1 MAMPLPKI
9 LLTQIPMKNIL
20 ILLFCLSA
28 VVWNTVSAQI
38 QKTYKIHGVVA
49 DSLSQKPLDKIT
61 VTLSADQM
69 PSQNM
74 VTGSDGKFQ
83 FSSLKTSVY
92 RLDIH
97 AVGYKHQNL
106 TIQTKADTDIGIVKL
121 KADVKSLNEVQVTAQ
136 RPLIQQKPGK
146 VIYDIQ
152 ADPES
157 KAKSLMDMLH
167 KIPFITVDADDNVML
182 KGNSNFKVFI
192 NGKPSGMM
200 ENNLKAVL
208 RTMPASTVLRIE
220 VITTPPAKYDAEG
233 VGGIINIITIK
244 STTDGYRGTLSANER
259 FPQGGPNVGT
269 SFTIKQG
276 KLGIDGYGGA
286 GIYNNPQTNT
296 ATMQQSYGAAPTLLT
311 QAGYKSNNSKNGYFG
326 TELSYEIDSL
336 HLLSGG
342 FSINGYSN
350 NNASYQTSSLMG
362 SGGLLQGYTIDNNNN
377 GHGGGGDA
385 SLNYQI
391 GFKANKNRLLTF
403 SYRYSGYGNHA
414 FSNVGLSKETNYP
427 VADYQ
432 QPNDESTSEHTFQA
446 DFSTPVKKVTIEAGA
461 KAILRSD
468 RSNSQYL
475 QRDSISGQYA
485 AVPSL
490 GDQFYYT
497 QDVFGLYNSY
507 QFHIGKWNIYAGVRA
522 EETYIDAHFIS
533 TNTGIKPNYLNV
545 VPSVSINRQLGKG
558 GLSLA
563 FNERIQRPGI
573 YRLNPFV
580 NRSNPNFITVGNPN
594 LRPNTMND
602 VQIGYNTNAGK
613 VSIFAAVDYIFVND
627 LSLQVTSFD
636 PATQVTTATYQN
648 TGAGHGV
655 TFVTNIT
662 YNSFHGYS
670 INFNSNT
677 TKFDLHGING
687 TSTVYL
693 NRWMTILSLS
703 NTLRLNK
710 GWGFNAGVNYNGISP
725 TSLQGTT
732 NAFFSTTA
740 GVNKEL
746 VKNKLYF
753 AVAVNNPF
761 TQFRNSIIT
770 TNGPDFMETNIN
782 QVYFRSV
789 NVSLNYNFGRL
800 NGDVKKAKKNIR
812 NDDVSNGGL

>member
-1 MAMPLPKI
+1 
-9 LLTQIPMKNIL
+9 MKNIFIRL
-20 ILLFCLSA
+20 ITLLPAF
-28 VVWNTVSAQI
+28 VWNAGIAQTPI
-38 QKTYKIHGVVA
+38 VYKIYGVVA
-49 DSLSQKPLDKIT
+49 DSLSQKPLDKIS
-61 VTLSADQM
+61 VNLFADHM

-74 VTGSDGKFQ
+74 VTGADGRFE
-83 FSSLKTSVY
+83 FSGLKIAPY
-92 RLDIH
+92 HLDIH
-97 AVGYKHQNL
+97 AVGYKRQNL
-106 TIQTKADTDIGIVKL
+106 TIQIKADTDIGTIKF
-121 KADVKSLNEVQVTAQ
+121 KAEVKSLNEVQVTAQ

-146 VIYDIQ
+146 VVYDMQ

-157 KAKSLMDMLH
+157 KAKSVIDMLH

-192 NGKPSGMM
+192 NGKPSGMI

-208 RTMPASTVLRIE
+208 RTMPASTILRIE

-233 VGGIINIITIK
+233 IGGIINIITVK
-244 STTDGYRGTLSANER
+244 NVTDGYRGTLSASER
-259 FPQGGPNVGT
+259 FPQGGPDMGT

-296 ATMQQSYGAAPTLLT
+296 ATTQQSYGAYPTLLT
-311 QAGYKSNNSKNGYFG
+311 QAGYKNSNNKNGYFG
-326 TELSYEIDSL
+326 TELSYEVDSL

-342 FSINGYSN
+342 FSINGYN
-350 NNASYQTSSLMG
+350 NNNVSYQISSLVG
-362 SGGLLQGYTIDNNNN
+362 SGGLLQGYAIDNNNN
-377 GHGGGGDA
+377 GHGSGGDA

-391 GFKANKNRLLTF
+391 GFKANRNRLVTF
-403 SYRYSGYGNHA
+403 SYRYAGYGSHT
-414 FSNVGLSKETNYP
+414 FSNVGLSQEINYP
-427 VADYQ
+427 IADYQ
-432 QPNDESTSEHTFQA
+432 QPNNESTSEHTFQV
-446 DFSTPVKKVTIEAGA
+446 DFSTPVKKVTVEAGV
-461 KAILRSD
+461 KAILRTD

-475 QRDSISGQYA
+475 QLDSARRQYE
-485 AVPSL
+485 AVPLL

-507 QFHIGKWNIYAGVRA
+507 QFNIGKWNINAGVRA
-522 EETYIDAHFIS
+522 EETYIDAQFVS

-545 VPSVSINRQLGKG
+545 VPSVSINRQLGQG
-558 GLSLA
+558 GLNLA

-573 YRLNPFV
+573 NRLNPFV
-580 NRSNPNFITVGNPN
+580 NRSNPNFIMEGNPN
-594 LRPNTMND
+594 LKPNTIND
-602 VQIGYNTNAGK
+602 VQVGYNTNAGK
-613 VSIFAAVDYIFVND
+613 VSVFAAVDYIFVND

-636 PATQVTTATYQN
+636 PATLVTTATYQN

-662 YNSFHGYS
+662 YNPVHQYS

-677 TKFDLHGING
+677 TKFALHGING

-693 NRWMTILSLS
+693 NNWMAILSLS
-703 NTLRLNK
+703 NTLRLDK
-710 GWGFNAGVNYNGISP
+710 GWSFNAGVNYTGTSP

-761 TQFRNSIIT
+761 TKFRNSITT
-770 TNGPDFMETNIN
+770 TNGPGFLETNIN
-782 QVYFRSV
+782 RVYFRSV

-800 NGDVKKAKKNIR
+800 NGDVKKAKRSIR
-812 NDDVSNGGL
+812 NDDVSKGGL